1 MAIIWK
7 HVILLYFIIIILFN
21 ASRESRDRRENSC
34 PPGKVYFHTMGLKI
48 SQGDEHT
55 INVIKQIIA
64 SIIRSNY
71 FQNNCLIFLS
81 QKLIKLYINQILKKE
96 KLTQKDN
103 IYDICFVSVEK
114 LLEPD
119 VFFILVHV
127 CRLVVLS
134 GIMIFLRRINLH
146 TCISITI
153 NKKCNFIP
161 FIGKNITR
169 YNRFRIVSECGPT
182 VNV

>member
-48 SQGDEHT
+48 SQGDEHA

-119 VFFILVHV
+119 VFFIL
-127 CRLVVLS
+127 